1 MSEKFNQL
9 IELFIAEEQDKAK
22 ELFHELVV
30 DKSREIYENL
40 IDEEDFE
47 EQTAIT
53 GDEKDDPKKK
63 GGWKAIT
70 GDEKDDPKKKGGWKA
85 ITGDEKD
92 DPKKGGSRAI
102 TDSEEFD
109 AEPELGGDAADDL
122 INDITA
128 DEAGLTIEDDDE
140 EDLEDRVVD
149 LEDALDD
156 LKAEFEQIMAG
167 EEGEEE
173 LDLEPEMGDE
183 EELELE
189 PELGDDGEL
198 ELELDGEEE
207 LEDSFNPNMVRE
219 YTEKA
224 PAPVTTEQGDGKA
237 GPVAGANKMG
247 GTAQNIVS
255 GSGEEKGRTAPT
267 AKEQTTSTPVTGK
280 QVAATKAVTK
290 PSAEGNTVSPVRKA

>member
-40 IDEEDFE
+40 IDEKDLEDVTETE
-47 EQTAIT
+47 EDDN
-53 GDEKDDPKKK
+53 DEV
-63 GGWKAIT
+63 
-70 GDEKDDPKKKGGWKA
+70 
-85 ITGDEKD
+85 
-92 DPKKGGSRAI
+92 
-102 TDSEEFD
+102 SEETGNEVEESEFD
-109 AEPELGGDAADDL
+109 EDLPTDGLGGDAADDM

-128 DEAGLTIEDDDE
+128 DEEGLAVEADEE

-149 LEDALDD
+149 LEDALDE

-173 LDLEPEMGDE
+173 LELEPELDGE

-189 PELGDDGEL
+189 PELDGD
-198 ELELDGEEE
+198 EEE
-207 LEDSFNPNMVRE
+207 LEDSVDPNIVRE

-224 PAPVTTEQGDGKA
+224 PAPVTTEEGDGSA
-237 GPVAGANKMG
+237 GPVAGKNDMG
-247 GTAQNIVS
+247 GSAQNIVS
-255 GSGEEKGRTAPT
+255 GSSEEKGRTAPT
-267 AKEQTTSTPVTGK
+267 VTTQTTSTPDDRKGK
-280 QVAATKAVTK
+280 QVSAPKPVTK
-290 PSAEGNTVSPVRKA
+290 SSEGKSASPVRKT